1 MIAFFRQAQ
10 KATTDTTN
18 TANDKGKSADDKTK
32 QESNPSHI
40 YEEIKQISGSSS
52 KISEEKS
59 EKLKD
64 EVVFDVTGTHVQPP
78 AYQTL
83 TLSSCDSSN
92 STGRRSNDYYI
103 EDEDMG
109 LSKENIA
116 EKCQQDNNL
125 KTWQSSQIYNKL
137 NYVQ

>member
-1 MIAFFRQAQ
+1 MIVFFRQAQ
-10 KATTDTTN
+10 KATTDTIN
-18 TANDKGKSADDKTK
+18 TGNDKGKAADDKTK
-32 QESNPSHI
+32 QESNPHI

-78 AYQTL
+78 AYRTF

-92 STGRRSNDYYI
+92 SACRRSNDYYI
-103 EDEDMG
+103 EDEDMD

-125 KTWQSSQIYNKL
+125 KTWQSTQIYNKL